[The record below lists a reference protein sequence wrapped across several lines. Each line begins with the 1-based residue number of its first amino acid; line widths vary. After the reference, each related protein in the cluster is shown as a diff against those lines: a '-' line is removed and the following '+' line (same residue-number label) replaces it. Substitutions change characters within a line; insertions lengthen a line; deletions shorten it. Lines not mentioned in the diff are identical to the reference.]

1 VKLTGDRPPVGAA
14 AGRSRPPNVGCVPPD
29 YPPSMQEIPFPA
41 AAAAAAAAE
50 CRSLAKLIDEKMS
63 AAALATVPLGP
74 NWQGAY
80 ADDFKLAWPDTVM
93 SGSDLIER
101 LNRLAAD
108 IEAGAQ
114 AAAAENRRRADL
126 RSEFRRESMR
136 GR

>member
-1 VKLTGDRPPVGAA
+1 
-14 AGRSRPPNVGCVPPD
+14 
-29 YPPSMQEIPFPA
+29 MQEIPFPA

-50 CRSLAKLIDEKMS
+50 CRTLAKLIDEKMS
-63 AAALATVPLGP
+63 AATLAALPFGP

-80 ADDFKLAWPDTVM
+80 ADDFRIAWPDTQM
-93 SGSDLIER
+93 SSTDLVER

-114 AAAAENRRRADL
+114 AAVVENRRRAEL

>member
-1 VKLTGDRPPVGAA
+1 MGAA
-14 AGRSRPPNVGCVPPD
+14 ARRSQPPNVGPVAPD

-50 CRSLAKLIDEKMS
+50 CRSLAKLIDDKMS
-63 AAALATVPLGP
+63 AAVLAAIPLGP

-80 ADDFKLAWPDTVM
+80 ADDFKIAWPDTQM
-93 SGSDLIER
+93 SSTDLVER
-101 LNRLAAD
+101 LNRLAGD

-114 AAAAENRRRADL
+114 AAVAENRRRADL